1 MDFKTVREFHWITKT
16 VILLTVFVFV
26 LMLTA
31 IATALLGMSA
41 ISSGLGMI
49 LFSSLSILV
58 QLFPI
63 ILIVIVLCIIGA
75 HVKAWIEKYM
85 DAMLSKMDLLA
96 ESRSTVENTNAG
108 LAVMSSRMEEIEKK
122 VNNIS
127 DLLEKVS
134 E

>member
-1 MDFKTVREFHWITKT
+1 MDFKTVREFHWISKT
-16 VILLTVFVFV
+16 VILLTVFVLV
-26 LMLTA
+26 VIPA
-31 IATALLGMSA
+31 IAIVASILGFS
-41 ISSGLGMI
+41 INGLGMI

>member
-16 VILLTVFVFV
+16 VILLTVFVLV
-26 LMLTA
+26 VIPA
-31 IATALLGMSA
+31 IAIVASILGLS
-41 ISSGLGMI
+41 INGLGMI

>member
-16 VILLTVFVFV
+16 VILLTVFVLV
-26 LMLTA
+26 VIPA
-31 IATALLGMSA
+31 IAIVASILGFS
-41 ISSGLGMI
+41 INGLGMI

-85 DAMLSKMDLLA
+85 DAMLEKMDLLA
-96 ESRSTVENTNAG
+96 ESRKNVENTNAG

>member
-49 LFSSLSILV
+49 LLSSLSILM

-75 HVKAWIEKYM
+75 HIKAWIEKYLDSMLAKM
-85 DAMLSKMDLLA
+85 DAL
-96 ESRSTVENTNAG
+96 VERKDINDKSDVRLTAMNDKI
-108 LAVMSSRMEEIEKK
+108 EEIERK
-122 VNNIS
+122 VDNIA
-127 DLLEKVS
+127 DILEKVS
-134 E
+134 D

>member
-1 MDFKTVREFHWITKT
+1 MDFKTVREFHWLTKT
-16 VILLTVFVFV
+16 VILLTAFVFV

-31 IATALLGMSA
+31 IATALLGMSD

-49 LFSSLSILV
+49 LLSSLSILM

-75 HVKAWIEKYM
+75 HIKAWIEKYLDSMLAKM
-85 DAMLSKMDLLA
+85 DAL
-96 ESRSTVENTNAG
+96 VERKDINDKSDVRLTAMNDKI
-108 LAVMSSRMEEIEKK
+108 EEIERK
-122 VNNIS
+122 VDNIA
-127 DLLEKVS
+127 DILKNVS

>member
-16 VILLTVFVFV
+16 VILLTVFVLV
-26 LMLTA
+26 VIPA
-31 IATALLGMSA
+31 IAIVASILGFS
-41 ISSGLGMI
+41 INGLGMI

>member
-1 MDFKTVREFHWITKT
+1 MNFKTVREFHWITKT
-16 VILLTVFVFV
+16 VILLTAFV
-26 LMLTA
+26 LVVIPAVA
-31 IATALLGMSA
+31 IVASTLGFS
-41 ISSGLGMI
+41 INGLGMI
-49 LFSSLSILV
+49 MFSSLSILV
-58 QLFPI
+58 QLLPI

>member
-16 VILLTVFVFV
+16 VILLTVFVLV
-26 LMLTA
+26 VIPA
-31 IATALLGMSA
+31 IAIVASILGFS
-41 ISSGLGMI
+41 INGLGMI

-75 HVKAWIEKYM
+75 HIKAWIEKYM

-96 ESRSTVENTNAG
+96 ESGSTVENTNAR
-108 LAVMSSRMEEIEKK
+108 LAVMNSRMEEIEKK
-122 VNNIS
+122 VDNIS
-127 DLLEKVS
+127 DILEKVS